1 MVSGSII
8 NLKDIKKWKKK
19 DTDARVILMSTIT
32 PKEQQAFANAA
43 KLLMPFGLNLQLN
56 IFKTLQQTHMFSRH
70 VSFTN
75 NMSKEIT

>member
-43 KLLMPFGLNLQLN
+43 KLLMPFGLNLHLN
-56 IFKTLQQTHMFSRH
+56 IYTKCL
-70 VSFTN
+70 
-75 NMSKEIT
+75 SKREKQV

>member
-32 PKEQQAFANAA
+32 PKEQQAFANCKTAYAIWTKLAA
-43 KLLMPFGLNLQLN
+43 QYFQNASAN
-56 IFKTLQQTHMFSRH
+56 TH
-70 VSFTN
+70 V
-75 NMSKEIT
+75 